1 MIRVLL
7 ADDFAIVRILLR
19 QMLQKAGDMQVVAM
33 AADGK
38 EAVQEAITHCPHVA
52 IIDISMPTMDG
63 IEATRQLSSRCPE
76 TRVLMVSTYHT
87 PGHIRRSLEAGAR
100 GYVLKDDISRELIP
114 AIRTLHA
121 GTAYFSRQ
129 IAELARHYLDGEQE
143 IDVDPET
150 ARTIEA
156 LKSLQSNVHILV
168 FASLLCANMLMGG

>member
-7 ADDFAIVRILLR
+7 ADDFAIIRILLR
-19 QMLQKAGDMQVVAM
+19 QMLHKAGDMQVIAM

-52 IIDISMPTMDG
+52 IMDISMPTMDG

-100 GYVLKDDISRELIP
+100 GYVLKEDFSRELIP
-114 AIRTLHA
+114 AIRTVHG

-129 IAELARHYLDGEQE
+129 IAEIARHCLYGEQE

-150 ARTIEA
+150 ARILET
-156 LKSLQSNVHILV
+156 LKRLPSNVHILF
-168 FASLLCANMLMGG
+168 FALLFLAGMLTGG